1 MTAISQKL
9 PNLIGGVS
17 QQPDTLKLSNQF
29 RSCTNYYPDLTFG
42 LAKRPGIE
50 GIAKLEGAVADGT
63 WFTMFRDEDEKYLVQ
78 FSKAGALKIWN
89 AKTGAQ
95 QTVNAIA
102 PGATTYATHVIS
114 DDLALFQ
121 INDYAFLLN
130 RNITVAEKT
139 GSESAV
145 SNPFA
150 FVAINTV
157 AYSTTY
163 TIILD
168 GNTFSYS
175 SPTTSTTAVNIN
187 TITSSLVTS
196 INGNVNYVATAVGN
210 VIHIRKANN
219 TDFSIQAYGGTSG
232 TAIEPYKGIVPLAS
246 KLPQQFLNNLKIK
259 VEASEESKADDY
271 WVQFKTADGG
281 ASGTGSWV
289 ECVAP
294 NVKERIDE
302 TTMPHAIIRE
312 ANGTFTFRVL
322 DKASATASTPST
334 TLNGTVTGISI
345 TGSPSAQYKIG
356 QTFSVI
362 GGAGTGL
369 VLKVT
374 KTKTNTV
381 VTNYSYPGNSYV
393 KRTKQEVTTTVN
405 NALGVPQSITTTTV
419 YVYDFYLN
427 SIKIGT
433 KQGNS
438 NLVIGITTYGIY
450 GSGTVSGGA
459 TYYGLKVTQSTPNA
473 LDQVVI
479 AQAGKSYAIN
489 DVVQN
494 AFGDSFTVT
503 SIASAT
509 SDGDK
514 ILGNYWKYREVGDAD
529 TNPMPS
535 FVGNPI
541 HGISFFRNRLVLTSG
556 ENVICSQA
564 GDYFNFFLST
574 VITTVQSDPIDISCG
589 SLRPVQLKYALP
601 SSRGLLL
608 FSPKSQYILTTTTD
622 AFSAASA
629 EINAIA
635 QYEQDENISPFDTGS
650 SIVFVKQGDNAS
662 SVYEMSVS
670 GDKTDVIEL
679 TRTIPSFIPNAISY
693 LTGSSSAST
702 FALTTPQK
710 SNEIYLFRYFN
721 AETRVMSSW
730 FKWTV
735 PGIVESIAFDHDM
748 VYLVLKQDNAYV
760 LGHINLLTDTPGGA
774 VFFDGK
780 YVDLR
785 LDLFDYNPTLVYD
798 AGNDVTKICFKNGF
812 ENASQQPVI
821 VSLDKNDPG
830 VMFEFP
836 LETNLASPTGQKY
849 FVTVDGDQTSK
860 KFALGYKYTA
870 EAELPA
876 FYVVQDEGR
885 KDTLNIP
892 TIHRIQVNSY
902 ESGPF
907 KVKVEADNRP
917 EFSLD
922 LPQEIAN
929 LYAASTV
936 PMVRNAINTIP
947 IMSKGTQVNVTLV
960 ADGVFPTAFTSLNWE
975 GTYNNKGV
983 RPL

>member
-50 GIAKLEGAVADGT
+50 GIAKLTGAVANGT
-63 WFTMFRDEDEKYLVQ
+63 WFTMFRDQDEKYLVQ
-78 FSKAGALKIWN
+78 FSKAGGLKIWN

-102 PGATTYATHVIS
+102 AGATAYATHTTS
-114 DDLALFQ
+114 DQLALFQ
-121 INDYAFLLN
+121 INDYAFIIN
-130 RNITVAEKT
+130 RTITVAEKT
-139 GSESAV
+139 GSESAA

-175 SPTTSTTAVNIN
+175 TPTTSSTAVDVNS
-187 TITSSLVTS
+187 ITTGLASS

-219 TDFSIQAYGGTSG
+219 TDFSIQAYGGTNG

-246 KLPQQFLNNLKIK
+246 KLPQQFINNLKIK
-259 VEASEESKADDY
+259 VEASEDSKADDY
-271 WVQFKTADGG
+271 WVQFKTADNG
-281 ASGTGSWV
+281 ASGTGSWN
-289 ECVAP
+289 ECIGP
-294 NVKERIDE
+294 SVKERLDE
-302 TTMPHAIIRE
+302 STMPHAIIRE

-322 DKASATASTPST
+322 DKASATGSTPST
-334 TLNGTVTGISI
+334 TLTGTVTGISI
-345 TGSPSAQYKIG
+345 SGSPAAQYKIG
-356 QTFSVI
+356 QTFPVV
-362 GGAGTGL
+362 GGSGTGL
-369 VLKVT
+369 ELRVT
-374 KTKTNTV
+374 KTRTDTIS
-381 VTNYSYPGNSYV
+381 TNYNYPGTNYVQVSTSYV
-393 KRTKQEVTTTVN
+393 YTGPFGQTRAVTTYNFFVN
-405 NALGVPQSITTTTV
+405 SQ
-419 YVYDFYLN
+419 
-427 SIKIGT
+427 KIGT
-433 KQGNS
+433 S
-438 NLVIGITTYGIY
+438 YSSSLAIGETTYSVYGPSTAGVFYGMTITT
-450 GSGTVSGGA
+450 VS
-459 TYYGLKVTQSTPNA
+459 PNVLDEVVVSLPGKNYA
-473 LDQVVI
+473 LSD
-479 AQAGKSYAIN
+479 S
-489 DVVQN
+489 VQN

-503 SIASAT
+503 NVTSASSSADSII
-509 SDGDK
+509 GD
-514 ILGNYWKYREVGDAD
+514 YWKYREAGDND

-535 FVGNPI
+535 FVGKKI
-541 HGISFFRNRLVLTSG
+541 HGISFFRNRLVLMSG

-574 VITTVQSDPIDISCG
+574 VITTVQSDAIDISCG
-589 SLRPVQLKYALP
+589 SLRPVELKYALP
-601 SSRGLLL
+601 NSRGLLL
-608 FSPKSQYILTTTTD
+608 FSSKSQYLLTTTTE

-629 EINAIA
+629 EINAVS
-635 QYEQDENISPFDTGS
+635 QYEQDEDIGPFDTGS
-650 SIVFVKQGDNAS
+650 SIVFIKQGDTAS
-662 SVYEMSVS
+662 SVYEMNVS
-670 GDKTDVIEL
+670 GDRTDVIEL
-679 TRTIPSFIPNAISY
+679 TRTIPSFIPNAVSY
-693 LTGSSSAST
+693 LTGSSSTST
-702 FALTTPQK
+702 FALTTPQE

-735 PGIVESIAFDHDM
+735 PGIIESIAFDHDIM
-748 VYLVLKQDNAYV
+748 YLVLKQDNAYV
-760 LGHINLLTDTPGGA
+760 LGHVNLLTDTPGGA
-774 VFFDGK
+774 VLFENK

-798 AGNDVTKICFKNGF
+798 SVNDETKVCFKDGF
-812 ENASQQPVI
+812 ENTSQQPVV
-821 VSLDKNDPG
+821 VSLDKDEPG
-830 VMFEFP
+830 VMLELP
-836 LETNLASPTGQKY
+836 LQTNLAAPTGQKY
-849 FVTVDGDQTSK
+849 FVKIDGNQTTK
-860 KFALGYKYTA
+860 PFALGYKYIA

-892 TIHRIQVNSY
+892 IIHRVQVNSY

-907 KVKVEADNRP
+907 KVKVEADNR
-917 EFSLD
+917 EDFSLD
-922 LPQEIAN
+922 LPQEVAN

-936 PMVRNAINTIP
+936 PMIRNAVNTIP
-947 IMSKGTQVNVTLV
+947 IMAKGTQVNVTLI

>member
-50 GIAKLEGAVADGT
+50 GIGKLEGAVADGT

-78 FSKAGALKIWN
+78 FSKAGAVKIWN

-95 QTVNAIA
+95 QTVNAVA
-102 PGATTYATHVIS
+102 AGAATYATHTTS
-114 DDLALFQ
+114 DQLVLFQ
-121 INDYAFLLN
+121 INDYAFIVN
-130 RNITVAEKT
+130 RHVTVAEKA
-139 GSESAV
+139 GSESVA
-145 SNPFA
+145 SNPYA
-150 FVAINTV
+150 FVLINTV

-168 GNTFSYS
+168 GNTFAYS
-175 SPTTSTTAVNIN
+175 TPTSSATAVNVN
-187 TITSSLVTS
+187 SITAGLVSS

-210 VIHIRKANN
+210 TIHVRRANN
-219 TDFSIQAYGGTSG
+219 ADFSIQAYGGTNG
-232 TAIEPYKGIVPLAS
+232 NAIEPYKGIVPIAS

-259 VEASEESKADDY
+259 VEASEDSKADDY

-281 ASGTGSWV
+281 ASGIGSWT
-289 ECVAP
+289 ECIGP
-294 NVKERIDE
+294 GVKERIDE
-302 TTMPHAIIRE
+302 STMPHAIIRE

-322 DKASATASTPST
+322 DKASATASTPT
-334 TLNGTVTGISI
+334 TTINGTVTAVSISG
-345 TGSPSAQYKIG
+345 TPTAQYKIG
-356 QTFSVI
+356 QTFSVT
-362 GGAGTGL
+362 GGTGTGL
-369 VLKVT
+369 ELKVT
-374 KTKTNTV
+374 KTKTVTTS
-381 VTNYSYPGNSYV
+381 TNYSYPGSTYV
-393 KRTKQEVTTTVN
+393 KAVKNTTI
-405 NALGVPQSITTTTV
+405 ALGPITYTYAFFV
-419 YVYDFYLN
+419 
-427 SIKIGT
+427 SGSQIGT
-433 KQGNS
+433 SQTTS
-438 NLVIGITTYGIY
+438 LVSGTKTYSIY
-450 GSGTVSGGA
+450 GNPAVTPAGIFYGMNITDSKPNVLDEVVIHSIGKDYTVSN
-459 TYYGLKVTQSTPNA
+459 T
-473 LDQVVI
+473 
-479 AQAGKSYAIN
+479 
-489 DVVQN
+489 VQN
-494 AFGDSFTVT
+494 TFGDSFTIT
-503 SIASAT
+503 STASIT
-509 SDGDK
+509 SGADE
-514 ILGNYWKYREVGDAD
+514 IIGNYWKYREAGDND

-535 FVGNPI
+535 FVGSQI

-564 GDYFNFFLST
+564 GDYFNFFLTT
-574 VITTVQSDPIDISCG
+574 VLTTVQSDTIDLSCG

-608 FSPKSQYILTTTTD
+608 FSSKSQYLLTTTTE

-629 EINAIA
+629 EINSIA
-635 QYEQDENISPFDTGS
+635 QYEQDEDVGPFDTGS
-650 SIVFVKQGDNAS
+650 SIVFIKQGDNAS
-662 SVYEMSVS
+662 SVYEMSL
-670 GDKTDVIEL
+670 GADRADVIEL
-679 TRTIPSFIPNAISY
+679 TRTIPSFIPNAVSY

-702 FALTTPQK
+702 LALTTPQK

-730 FKWTV
+730 FKWTA
-735 PGIVESIAFDHDM
+735 PGIIESIAFDHDM

-785 LDLFDYNPTLVYD
+785 LDLFDYNPTLIYD
-798 AGNDVTKICFKNGF
+798 SVNDETKVCFKNGF
-812 ENASQQPVI
+812 ENAAQQPVV
-821 VSLDKNDPG
+821 VSLDTNDPG
-830 VMFEFP
+830 VT
-836 LETNLASPTGQKY
+836 LELPMQTNLAAPTGQKY
-849 FVTVDGDQTSK
+849 YVLIDGNQTTK
-860 KFALGYKYTA
+860 KFALGYKYIA

-892 TIHRIQVNSY
+892 TVHRIQVNSY

-907 KVKVEADNRP
+907 KVKVEADNRE
-917 EFSLD
+917 EFNLD
-922 LPQEIAN
+922 LPQEVAN
-929 LYAASTV
+929 LYAAGTV

-947 IMSKGTQVNVTLV
+947 LMAKGTQVNVTLL

-983 RPL
+983 RPM